1 MNYINKIA
9 ALAAGLLGVVGSASA
24 ALSTEV
30 GTAITALQTDALALV
45 DLVWPMVAAVSVAFV
60 IFKLYKR
67 GIAKV

>member
-1 MNYINKIA
+1 MRKIA
-9 ALAAGLLGVVGSASA
+9 LVLGSAAALLYNGIAAA

-30 GTAITALQTDALALV
+30 GTAITGLQTDALALV

-67 GIAKV
+67 GINKV

>member
-1 MNYINKIA
+1 MRKIA
-9 ALAAGLLGVVGSASA
+9 LVLGTAAALLYDGIAAA

-30 GTAITALQTDALALV
+30 GTAITGLQTDALALV

-67 GIAKV
+67 GINKV

>member
-1 MNYINKIA
+1 MRKLTLILGSVAALLYNGIA
-9 ALAAGLLGVVGSASA
+9 AA

-30 GTAITALQTDALALV
+30 GTAITGLQTDALALV

-67 GIAKV
+67 GINKV

>member
-1 MNYINKIA
+1 MRKLMT
-9 ALAAGLLGVVGSASA
+9 ALTGILAGLFGASASA

-30 GTAITALQTDALALV
+30 STAITGLQTDALALV

-67 GIAKV
+67 GINKV

>member
-1 MNYINKIA
+1 MRKFMTILAGIGS
-9 ALAAGLLGVVGSASA
+9 ALFGASASA

-30 GTAITALQTDALALV
+30 GSAITALQTDALALV

-67 GIAKV
+67 GINKV